1 MASAMVGGL
10 LARKAAAP
18 AEIACIG
25 GDDDTAQVLAR
36 RTGITAHSDLASLL
50 AAADTVVL
58 ACKPQQLAGLDPR
71 LADLTA
77 GRLVISILAGKRLA
91 RLAQTFPRARNLV
104 RAMPNTPGQI
114 GAGITGWCALQPLE
128 RRRPPA
134 GRHRAR
140 RAAARSIELEEK
152 HLDAVTALSG
162 SGPAFLFEFVAALRE
177 GGVAAGLP
185 REVAAKLAQATVLGA
200 ARLLAETRAE
210 PEALRDQVTSP
221 HGTTFA
227 GLQRMAARGFRD
239 TIKETILAAKARS
252 EELSRETEHGSGSNA
267 TPDCR
272 APAILVKA
280 RA

>member
-1 MASAMVGGL
+1 MGKETGNLPSLPRFAFIGAGRMASAMVGGL
-10 LARKAAAP
+10 LARKSAAP
-18 AEIACIG
+18 AEIACVG
-25 GDDDTAQVLAR
+25 GDDDTARGLAR
-36 RTGITAHSDLASLL
+36 RTGITAHSDLVSLL
-50 AAADTVVL
+50 ATADTVVL

-114 GAGITGWCALQPLE
+114 GAGITGWCALKPLSPPD
-128 RRRPPA
+128 RRLVDTVLGA
-134 GRHRAR
+134 LGVMVG
-140 RAAARSIELEEK
+140 LEEK
-152 HLDAVTALSG
+152 DLDAVTALSG

-185 REVAAKLAQATVLGA
+185 ADVAAKLAQATVLGS
-200 ARLLAETRAE
+200 ARLLAETGIE

-252 EELSRETEHGSGSNA
+252 EELSRDA
-267 TPDCR
+267 
-272 APAILVKA
+272 
-280 RA
+280 